1 MYWKVIDEAPAE
13 QADTKLQA
21 YRWDPFSQPIM
32 YRPDANG
39 CIEERIMAAEERSD
53 PTTFRVES
61 RAQFVE
67 GINTYFEH
75 DAVEN
80 VFKPFWNDRVL
91 TEESAGRVAYDY
103 KIHCDPALV
112 NDMFSVMVAH
122 AEDAPEDDSFSI
134 RYKHLVIDYYTV
146 YKPQDFAD
154 GHIQYE
160 AVLADIERLMTA
172 FRPTSVTCDQ
182 FNSAFIVQT
191 LQKYAANNGMSCQVY
206 EETAT
211 GAKNFKMYE
220 NLKFSINTGLVHS
233 YYDSMNKNENW
244 RCLLQA
250 MLEQVQLVNG
260 RVDKPRSKEFGHLD
274 LVDCVA
280 VLCMQ
285 LLGDQSS
292 MRRELLNSAFVDNSS
307 VLQERFQSARLSNWQ
322 NMNSPMSGFG
332 RRY

>member
-122 AEDAPEDDSFSI
+122 AEDAPEDDSFGNGLLE
-134 RYKHLVIDYYTV
+134 YPHYTRPEEFRGWRV
-146 YKPQDFAD
+146 PEDSE
-154 GHIQYE
+154 YE
-160 AVLADIERLMTA
+160 YTEEYGLKLKSNKR
-172 FRPTSVTCDQ
+172 
-182 FNSAFIVQT
+182 NSAET
-191 LQKYAANNGMSCQVY
+191 E
-206 EETAT
+206 EETA
-211 GAKNFKMYE
+211 
-220 NLKFSINTGLVHS
+220 
-233 YYDSMNKNENW
+233 
-244 RCLLQA
+244 
-250 MLEQVQLVNG
+250 
-260 RVDKPRSKEFGHLD
+260 DK
-274 LVDCVA
+274 
-280 VLCMQ
+280 
-285 LLGDQSS
+285 
-292 MRRELLNSAFVDNSS
+292 
-307 VLQERFQSARLSNWQ
+307 
-322 NMNSPMSGFG
+322 
-332 RRY
+332 